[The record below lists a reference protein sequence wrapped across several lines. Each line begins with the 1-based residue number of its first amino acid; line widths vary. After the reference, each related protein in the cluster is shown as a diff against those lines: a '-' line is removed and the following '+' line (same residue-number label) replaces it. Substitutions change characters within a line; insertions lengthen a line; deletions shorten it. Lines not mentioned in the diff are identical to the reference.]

1 MGSMTS
7 KPWLLFVLLLI
18 LSYYT
23 ACFSVAGDTLSAGQ
37 FLSESDTLLSQG
49 SKFELGFFSPGSS
62 LKIYLCIWYKKFDVK
77 DIVWVANRENPLSNP
92 SSLRLN
98 LSEDGNL
105 LLFGSSSNIPF
116 WLTNLTFPRSNL
128 TEAVL
133 GDDGNFVLRDRSNP
147 STIFWESFDHPTDTW
162 LPGAKLGIDKVTGK
176 PQQLISW
183 KNKEDPAPGVFSLG
197 LDPNG
202 SNQYFLEWNRSQIY
216 WSSGVWN
223 GKIFVFVP
231 EMKENY
237 IFNFSFVSNENGRY
251 FTYSLYDP
259 SILSKFVMTSTGH
272 IQQLTWLRNSW
283 AWNLF
288 WSQPKDQ
295 SDVYGLCGAF
305 GVYRENF
312 SSPCECLKGFEPFS
326 TNYTSLNDW
335 SGGCVRKSPLQCENN
350 TYANGK
356 KDWFMK
362 IPIMRLPDNSKAST
376 SGRNCEVACMNNCS
390 CTAYAYNSSGY
401 CVIWEGALLNLQQL
415 SDGGEIGNNIY
426 LRLAAD
432 ERQST
437 KGEIFTQIYVI
448 FLSVMVELIVI
459 LVIIIR
465 QKMESMGSCAN
476 SNNRAY
482 LMSLHLF
489 FNQRKAQTHR

>member
-1 MGSMTS
+1 MGSMAS
-7 KPWLLFVLLLI
+7 KPCLLFILLLI

-37 FLSESDTLLSQG
+37 SLSESDTLLSQG

-62 LKIYLCIWYKKFDVK
+62 LKIYLGIWYKNFDEK
-77 DIVWVANRENPLSNP
+77 NAVWVANRENHLSDP

-116 WLTNLTFPRSNL
+116 WLTNLTFPGSNL

-133 GDDGNFVLRDRSNP
+133 RDDGNFVLRDMSNP

-183 KNKEDPAPGVFSLG
+183 KNKEDPTPGVFSLG

-223 GKIFVFVP
+223 GKTHSFAFVP
-231 EMKENY
+231 ELTSNVV
-237 IFNFSFVSNENGRY
+237 IFNYSFVSNENESY
-251 FTYSLYDP
+251 FTYYLYDP
-259 SILSKFVMTSTGH
+259 SYRSKFVMKSTGN
-272 IQQLTWLRNSW
+272 IQQLSWLSGPLE
-283 AWNLF
+283 WNLF
-288 WSQPKDQ
+288 WSQPVGQ
-295 SDVYGLCGAF
+295 SNVYGLCGAF
-305 GVYRENF
+305 GVYRDNNI

-326 TNYTSLNDW
+326 TNYTGLNDW
-335 SGGCVRKSPLQCENN
+335 SGGCVRKFPLQCENN
-350 TYANGK
+350 MYANGK

-362 IPIMRLPDNSKAST
+362 IPFLRLPVNSKAYSAA
-376 SGRNCEVACMNNCS
+376 SVRNCEVACMNNCS

-415 SDGGEIGNNIY
+415 SDGGEIMY
-426 LRLAAD
+426 LRLAAS

-437 KGEIFTQIYVI
+437 KGEKSTQIYVI
-448 FLSVMVELIVI
+448 FRYERTNTSFSVIY
-459 LVIIIR
+459 
-465 QKMESMGSCAN
+465 G
-476 SNNRAY
+476 
-482 LMSLHLF
+482 
-489 FNQRKAQTHR
+489 